1 MQGETE
7 AAQILLHFHQTG
19 IFPMV
24 LQWGGVK
31 SNNFDTTTI
40 PLTSIAK
47 FIPPWEVLGVGG
59 KLTDRDAKLH
69 MRATFHW
76 AWGLGLIEACRRTAQ
91 TSQSLQVETEA
102 RQALHEKHINVTPHI
117 AQSNEHSAYMSQ
129 ERGCLGKLLRVN
141 L

>member
-1 MQGETE
+1 
-7 AAQILLHFHQTG
+7 
-19 IFPMV
+19 MV
-24 LQWGGVK
+24 LQRGGVK
-31 SNNFDTTTI
+31 SNNLDTATI
-40 PLTSIAK
+40 PLTYCEFGLYRRRKERSH
-47 FIPPWEVLGVGG
+47 FTFFLLRCGLIPPWEVLGVGG

-69 MRATFHW
+69 MRTTFQW

-102 RQALHEKHINVTPHI
+102 RQALHEKHINVTHHI

-129 ERGCLGKLLRVN
+129 ERRCLGKLLRVN